1 MKYQCRN
8 WRVLFLSER
17 KLIFLT
23 KEISVMQ
30 TQFIIKPLSH
40 NTFSHLMQLSQSEL
54 AMHNAKWISVDS
66 KPGYPC
72 RVSLAEASVG
82 ERVLAIPFYHHD
94 VDSPYRASGPIFVRE
109 HANTADIKPNHIPE
123 ILKQRLLSLRA
134 YNSKNMM
141 CDAAIFQGEE
151 NLIKGIKNFF
161 ENTEIAYIHIHNANP
176 GCFNCSVEWV

>member
-1 MKYQCRN
+1 MK
-8 WRVLFLSER
+8 
-17 KLIFLT
+17 
-23 KEISVMQ
+23 
-30 TQFIIKPLSH
+30 TQFIIKPLSD
-40 NTFSHLMQLSQSEL
+40 NAFSHLMQLSQQEL
-54 AMHNAKWISVDS
+54 TKHQAKWISVDS

-72 RVSLAEASVG
+72 RVSLAEADIG
-82 ERVLAIPFYHHD
+82 ERVLAIPFFHHD

-109 HANTADIKPNHIPE
+109 HAKTADIKPNQIPE

-161 ENTEIAYIHIHNANP
+161 ENPEITYIHIHNANP
-176 GCFNCSVEWV
+176 RCFNCSVERV